1 MCPRLPFYRLVRHSA
16 SAATCRNVYLGRKLM
31 HPKCLYHLG
40 KSDNSTM
47 KFDLPSVSIQWV
59 VEYDFKA
66 RSERRHN

>member
-1 MCPRLPFYRLVRHSA
+1 
-16 SAATCRNVYLGRKLM
+16 M